1 MLPFTNVRQ
10 SVTDEAVCLI
20 TRNALTLES
29 AAVFIEEKL
38 H

>member
-20 TRNALTLES
+20 ATNALTLEPS
-29 AAVFIEEKL
+29 VVFIEEKL